1 MDKVSPFP
9 HAENICS
16 KWRHM
21 AGKSKKEEINKAERE
36 RGRVQIGFRLSDT
49 QTAEKEENIC
59 ECAPQKPL
67 AGDWRLRARWLMLL
81 MDLFR
86 T

>member
-1 MDKVSPFP
+1 MQQMAAYGREEREGGDKQG
-9 HAENICS
+9 
-16 KWRHM
+16 R
-21 AGKSKKEEINKAERE
+21 ERE
-36 RGRVQIGFRLSDT
+36 RESANWLPPSDT

>member
-16 KWRHM
+16 KWRLM
-21 AGKSKKEEINKAERE
+21 AGKSEKEEINKAERE

-59 ECAPQKPL
+59 ECEPQKPL

>member
-1 MDKVSPFP
+1 MAAYGREEREGGDKQG
-9 HAENICS
+9 
-16 KWRHM
+16 R
-21 AGKSKKEEINKAERE
+21 ERE

-49 QTAEKEENIC
+49 QTAEKEENIR